1 MTFKSLDVLV
11 HSGDVWDSDDTFA
24 VEKLLTW
31 SNPEVRGSYWL
42 APESRRGDF
51 ILNLGQVV
59 TVSNIFIV
67 NTHNGNN
74 RERGTKS
81 FKISLARYWG
91 TWMEV
96 LTDELPDP
104 RNLDPVPP
112 NKFYI
117 CPMPV
122 KYVKFELLSYWGDK
136 GGGLQYFTVN
146 KDI

>member
-1 MTFKSLDVLV
+1 MLV
-11 HSGDVWDSDDTFA
+11 HSGDVWDSDDTYA

-31 SNPEVRGSYWL
+31 SDPEERGSYWL

-67 NTHNGNN
+67 NTHNGRN
-74 RERGTKS
+74 RERATRS
-81 FKISLARYWG
+81 FNIYLARYWG
-91 TWMEV
+91 SWKHV
-96 LTDELPDP
+96 LRDELPDP
-104 RNLDPVPP
+104 RNLDPVPQ
-112 NKFYI
+112 NKYYI

>member
-1 MTFKSLDVLV
+1 MTFKSLDMLV

-67 NTHNGNN
+67 NT
-74 RERGTKS
+74 RYKGTK
-81 FKISLARYWG
+81 
-91 TWMEV
+91 
-96 LTDELPDP
+96 
-104 RNLDPVPP
+104 
-112 NKFYI
+112 
-117 CPMPV
+117 C
-122 KYVKFELLSYWGDK
+122 
-136 GGGLQYFTVN
+136 Q
-146 KDI
+146 

>member
-1 MTFKSLDVLV
+1 MSVQ
-11 HSGDVWDSDDTFA
+11 SGDVWDNDDTYA

-42 APESRRGDF
+42 ARDRNKGGEF
-51 ILNLGQVV
+51 ILNLGQIV